1 MENATKALVMA
12 GSVLIA
18 VIIIALLYSFL
29 STLSANAEQEDLAL
43 LVEQTERFN
52 KEYEAFERKL
62 MRGTDLIT
70 VINKAIANN
79 DRYEDQEHIYDI
91 DVQFELLS
99 DITKVIVVIENGK
112 IKEDS
117 RSREQVVFNSLKSYS
132 VIKNRELLT
141 EFMSEGMQPKR
152 DSYILK
158 NYDGPDD
165 KDYEKIYDYFTVFKR
180 KFFSCIGIEY
190 SPETG
195 RVNMLKFREVELAE
209 DTLKGY
215 N

>member
-43 LVEQTERFN
+43 LVEQTEKFN

-79 DRYEDQEHIYDI
+79 DRYEDQDHIYDI

-99 DITKVIVVIENGK
+99 DITKVVVTVKNGE
-112 IKEDS
+112 IDS
-117 RSREQVVFNSLKSYS
+117 TSREQVVFNSQKSYS
-132 VIKNRELLT
+132 VIKNRALLE
-141 EFMSEGMQPKR
+141 EFMLEGLQPTT
-152 DSYILK
+152 DSYILV

-165 KDYEKIYDYFTVFKR
+165 KDYEKVYDNFTVFKR
-180 KFFSCIGIEY
+180 KFFSCVGIEY

>member
-43 LVEQTERFN
+43 LVEQTEKFN

-91 DVQFELLS
+91 DVQFELAS
-99 DITKVIVVIENGK
+99 DITKIVVQVRDGK
-112 IKEDS
+112 IDSEDENS
-117 RSREQVVFNSLKSYS
+117 RRRDQVIFNSQSHI
-132 VIKNRELLT
+132 V
-141 EFMSEGMQPKR
+141 
-152 DSYILK
+152 
-158 NYDGPDD
+158 
-165 KDYEKIYDYFTVFKR
+165 
-180 KFFSCIGIEY
+180 
-190 SPETG
+190 
-195 RVNMLKFREVELAE
+195 
-209 DTLKGY
+209 
-215 N
+215 